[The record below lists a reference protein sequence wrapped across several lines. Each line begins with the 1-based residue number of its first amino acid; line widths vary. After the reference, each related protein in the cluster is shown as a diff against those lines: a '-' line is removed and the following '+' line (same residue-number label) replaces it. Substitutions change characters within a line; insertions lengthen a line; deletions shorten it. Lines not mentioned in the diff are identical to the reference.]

1 MEIRPEMII
10 LVVLVVAAIT
20 YFIMQQ
26 NQQTHQKPTCQT
38 CPEQKTV
45 YIREEGSQKKQEPR
59 ESQEP
64 RYSHGSNDRN
74 GPMRVDVDIND
85 RQTMLPPSPSD
96 QLRDFDHR
104 VYFDKLAPP
113 RHRNIHEPEYLDPA
127 LIPIYSRGPPR
138 PYRKVGILYNS
149 PGSNDPEPQ
158 HRILNL
164 IGSKIQSGLFNY
176 YAVPTRTDDNAKF
189 ELPGRGELST
199 GDTVT
204 IAELGDVEYTVKL
217 DQNALPLYAGI
228 L

>member
-10 LVVLVVAAIT
+10 LVVLIVAAVT
-20 YFIMQQ
+20 YVIMQQ
-26 NQQTHQKPTCQT
+26 NNSQPACQA
-38 CPEQKTV
+38 CPPQKTI
-45 YIREEGSQKKQEPR
+45 YIRDDSSQPKQTYQQPEPNQ
-59 ESQEP
+59 SP
-64 RYSHGSNDRN
+64 PA
-74 GPMRVDVDIND
+74 GPTRVDVDIND
-85 RQTMLPPSPSD
+85 RTTMIPPSPSD

-104 VYFDKLAPP
+104 VYFDKLSPP
-113 RHRNIHEPEYLDPA
+113 RNRNIHEPEYLNPA
-127 LIPIYSRGPPR
+127 LIPIYSRGPPQ
-138 PYRKVGILYNS
+138 PYRKVGILYWT
-149 PGSNDPEPQ
+149 PEDSTEYIEPPQ

-189 ELPGRGELST
+189 ELSTKQELST

-204 IAELGDVEYTVKL
+204 IAELASTVYTVKL

>member
-10 LVVLVVAAIT
+10 LVVLIVAAVT
-20 YFIMQQ
+20 YVVMQQ
-26 NQQTHQKPTCQT
+26 NNQQPACQA
-38 CPEQKTV
+38 CPPQKTI
-45 YIREEGSQKKQEPR
+45 YIRDDSSTTSHNTQPEPNL
-59 ESQEP
+59 P
-64 RYSHGSNDRN
+64 PPA

-85 RQTMLPPSPSD
+85 RTTVIPPSPSD

-104 VYFDKLAPP
+104 VYFDKLSPP
-113 RHRNIHEPEYLDPA
+113 RHRNIHEPEYLNPA
-127 LIPIYSRGPPR
+127 LIPIYSRGPPQ
-138 PYRKVGILYNS
+138 PYRKVGILYWVPDDS
-149 PGSNDPEPQ
+149 TADIEPQ

-189 ELPGRGELST
+189 ELSTKQELST

-204 IAELGDVEYTVKL
+204 IAELASTVYTVKL

>member
-26 NQQTHQKPTCQT
+26 NQQKPACNA
-38 CPEQKTV
+38 CPAQKTV
-45 YIREEGSQKKQEPR
+45 YIREEGGNKKQEPR
-59 ESQEP
+59 DSDNHQ
-64 RYSHGSNDRN
+64 

-85 RQTMLPPSPSD
+85 RPTMFPPSPSD

-127 LIPIYSRGPPR
+127 LIPIYTRGPPR
-138 PYRKVGILYNS
+138 PYRKVGILYKNPES
-149 PGSNDPEPQ
+149 GDPEPQ

-189 ELPGRGELST
+189 ELPGKSELST

-204 IAELGDVEYTVKL
+204 IAELGGVEYTVKL

>member
-1 MEIRPEMII
+1 
-10 LVVLVVAAIT
+10 
-20 YFIMQQ
+20 
-26 NQQTHQKPTCQT
+26 
-38 CPEQKTV
+38 
-45 YIREEGSQKKQEPR
+45 
-59 ESQEP
+59 
-64 RYSHGSNDRN
+64 
-74 GPMRVDVDIND
+74 MRVDVDIND
-85 RQTMLPPSPSD
+85 RTSMFPPSPSD

-127 LIPIYSRGPPR
+127 LIPIYTRGPPR
-138 PYRKVGILYNS
+138 PYRKVGILYNN
-149 PGSNDPEPQ
+149 PTGDDPEPQ

-189 ELPGRGELST
+189 ELPGRVELST

-204 IAELGDVEYTVKL
+204 IPELGDVEYTVKL